1 MKRFIDVVAFGL
13 LASISFTACNDG
25 ALAGP
30 SASEA
35 VGVWVATVTGQ
46 ENGVDL
52 TQTLTL
58 TVNSDETFSFAMD
71 INGTAMAAESGTWV
85 VAQGIFIGAPATCQE
100 INHET
105 GNLEDVTCGVEAA
118 VRLPMSGISGNTW
131 TAVLGE
137 VTLTFTKQ

>member
-1 MKRFIDVVAFGL
+1 MKRLIDVVAFGL
-13 LASISFTACNDG
+13 FASISFTACNDS
-25 ALAGP
+25 APAGP
-30 SASEA
+30 SESEA

-52 TQTLTL
+52 TQTLRL

-85 VAQGIFIGAPATCQE
+85 VAQGIFIGAPSTCQE
-100 INHET
+100 INNET
-105 GNLEDVTCGVEAA
+105 GNLETVTCGVEAA
-118 VRLPMSGISGNTW
+118 VRLPMSGLSGNTW

>member
-1 MKRFIDVVAFGL
+1 M
-13 LASISFTACNDG
+13 
-25 ALAGP
+25 
-30 SASEA
+30 
-35 VGVWVATVTGQ
+35 ATVTGQ

-85 VAQGIFIGAPATCQE
+85 VAQGIFIGAPSTCQE
-100 INHET
+100 INAT
-105 GNLEDVTCGVEAA
+105 GNLETVTCGVEAA

-137 VTLTFTKQ
+137 ATVTFTRQ